1 MFLETKAMKTLLIIG
16 ILVIGIAGQAFSM
29 GHPHNIFA
37 ARKQLRTKA
46 SVSMVKQKT
55 APSICFQTTIQVA
68 KTAVNE
74 RLVAVFSQLVPSR
87 TN

>member
-1 MFLETKAMKTLLIIG
+1 MLLETKAMKTLLIIG

-46 SVSMVKQKT
+46 SVHVAKRKV
-55 APSICFQTTIQVA
+55 APSVCLQNTVQLA
-68 KTAVNE
+68 KSAVNE
-74 RLVAVFSQLVPSR
+74 QLAVVFSRLLPAR
-87 TN
+87 AN